1 MGKTNCEEHRRI
13 SEAIKANGEE
23 ANLLREMLKISLS
36 KEQKTILNDA
46 LIADQNAIVEL
57 VRKRSLHINECGEC
71 KKGE

>member
-1 MGKTNCEEHRRI
+1 MGKTKCEEHRRI

-36 KEQKTILNDA
+36 KEQKTLLNDA

-57 VRKRSLHINECGEC
+57 VKERSQHNKECSEC
-71 KKGE
+71 KAGE